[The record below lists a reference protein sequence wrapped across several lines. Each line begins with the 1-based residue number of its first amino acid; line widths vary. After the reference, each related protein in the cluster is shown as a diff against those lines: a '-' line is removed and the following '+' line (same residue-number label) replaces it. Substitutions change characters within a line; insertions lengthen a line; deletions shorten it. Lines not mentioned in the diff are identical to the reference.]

1 MRYHFWRAGRLT
13 NDVMNAE
20 LAFLPRHDLNHLM
33 STFFFNEQLVSDLEG
48 VDVSCD
54 PPDFAVKLQDSNT
67 FQWTFTLMFKVSK
80 MHFKILIK
88 VVYYLSTDNS
98 ETPNRV
104 GNRTTEIMSPY

>member
-1 MRYHFWRAGRLT
+1 
-13 NDVMNAE
+13 
-20 LAFLPRHDLNHLM
+20 M

-67 FQWTFTLMFKVSK
+67 FQWTFTLMFKVSE
-80 MHFKILIK
+80 MNFKILKK

-98 ETPNRV
+98 ETPNRI